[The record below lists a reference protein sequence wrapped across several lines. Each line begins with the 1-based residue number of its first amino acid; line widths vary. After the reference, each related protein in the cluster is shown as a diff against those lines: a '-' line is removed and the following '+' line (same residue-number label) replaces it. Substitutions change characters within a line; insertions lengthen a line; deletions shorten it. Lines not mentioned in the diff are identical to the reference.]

1 MGGLT
6 VSSFDVDDTPPLFT
20 ARDESPATPERDIAN
35 DLIKRGLMVLPALLL
50 VFGLTHGVDGVLSS
64 AYGLTLVLVNFAFA
78 AALLTYTARISLAL
92 MMGAVLG
99 GYVVRLGLIT
109 AAVIAVRDASWV
121 EMVPLGFTIIVSHL
135 GLLLWETKYVSASL
149 AFPGLKPKGTA
160 S

>member
-1 MGGLT
+1 M
-6 VSSFDVDDTPPLFT
+6 SSFDTDTPPLFT
-20 ARDESPATPERDIAN
+20 SRDANPATPERDIAN

-135 GLLLWETKYVSASL
+135 GLLL
-149 AFPGLKPKGTA
+149 
-160 S
+160 

>member
-1 MGGLT
+1 MGR
-6 VSSFDVDDTPPLFT
+6 VSSHDIDETPPLFT
-20 ARDESPATPERDIAN
+20 SRDESPATPERDIAN
-35 DLIKRGLMVLPALLL
+35 DLIKRGLLILPALLL
-50 VFGLTHGVDGVLSS
+50 VFGLTHGIDGVLSS

-109 AAVIAVRDASWV
+109 AAVIAVRNADWV

>member
-1 MGGLT
+1 M
-6 VSSFDVDDTPPLFT
+6 SSFDTDTPPLFT
-20 ARDESPATPERDIAN
+20 SRDESGATPERDIAN

-50 VFGLTHGVDGVLSS
+50 VFGITHGVDGVLSS

-78 AALLTYTARISLAL
+78 AALLTYTARISLSL
-92 MMGAVLG
+92 MMAAVLG

-121 EMVPLGFTIIVSHL
+121 EMVPLGFTIIVTHL

-149 AFPGLKPKGTA
+149 AFPGLKPKGTP

>member
-1 MGGLT
+1 M
-6 VSSFDVDDTPPLFT
+6 SSFDVDDTPPLFT
-20 ARDESPATPERDIAN
+20 TRDERPATPERDIAN
-35 DLIKRGLMVLPALLL
+35 DLIKRGLLVLPALLA
-50 VFGLTHGVDGVLSS
+50 VFGLTHGLDGVFSS

-78 AALLTYTARISLAL
+78 AALLTFTARISLAL

-149 AFPGLKPKGTA
+149 AFPGLKPKGTP